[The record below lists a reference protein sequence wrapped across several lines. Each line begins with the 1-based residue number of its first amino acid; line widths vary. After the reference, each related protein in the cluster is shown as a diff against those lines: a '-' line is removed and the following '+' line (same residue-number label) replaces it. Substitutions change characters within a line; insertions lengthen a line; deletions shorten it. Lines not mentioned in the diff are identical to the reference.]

1 MSYAKDIQL
10 NWNGYLD
17 IDFTVTFYD
26 GSVKVFYFVQQSEGY
41 TTYILYDA
49 ELSLRGKAMDHSGWD
64 NPLEVFTVTYKTK
77 PETVIAKCLAI
88 LRDKYID

>member
-17 IDFTVTFYD
+17 IYFTVTFYD
-26 GSVKVFYFVQQSEGY
+26 GTVKVFNFVQQSEGY

-49 ELSLRGKAMDHSGWD
+49 AEHYGWD
-64 NPLEVFTVTYKTK
+64 DPLEVFTVTYKTK

-88 LRDKYID
+88 LRDKYTD